1 MGVYTNMAANYVN
14 NIGDNPVLESLQ
26 FSLDMQKADHAMFE
40 ALIEL
45 DFDEVYQEA
54 GLSVYTEADIK
65 AGRKF
70 SLKAIKAKVVEYINK
85 FIDMIKRVTAK
96 IVAKLQ
102 DIFNKDKKLVK
113 KYGERFKKNASSHDF
128 KEEVEIPDFKKIEN
142 EMRKLNGGNI
152 TGGDDK
158 FETYSGFLSNIR
170 NLSTPDEVTN
180 RANGYVDHIKQTST
194 AIRETKYDS
203 FFTKVKGI
211 LGGGTISSIDSYMN
225 TGLQAA
231 IKDIKDNAKRLQSLL
246 EKEKKYYESD
256 DFFNSRRVV
265 DDEGNED
272 QAAATLTSA
281 ISKGSISILSAF
293 SSVVTVQ
300 RNFNINLIK
309 RTYANVRKLYVACSS
324 ESKKEEK
331 DDQQAV
337 NASYEYALGVL
348 SDTYIEEAFA

>member
-113 KYGERFKKNASSHDF
+113 KYGERFKKNASSHEF
-128 KEEVEIPDFKKIEN
+128 KEEVEIPDFKKVEN

-180 RANGYVDHIKQTST
+180 RANGYVEHIKQTST

-203 FFTKVKGI
+203 FFTKVKGT

-231 IKDIKDNAKRLQSLL
+231 IKDIKDNAKRLQGLL

-272 QAAATLTSA
+272 QAAANLTSA

-309 RTYANVRKLYVACSS
+309 RTYANVRKLYVACSV
-324 ESKKEEK
+324 ESKKEENN
-331 DDQQAV
+331 DQAV
-337 NASYEYALGVL
+337 NASYSYALGVL

>member
-54 GLSVYTEADIK
+54 GLSVYTEAEVK
-65 AGRKF
+65 AGRRF

-96 IVAKLQ
+96 IIAKLQ

-113 KYGERFKKNASSHDF
+113 KYGEKFKKNAATHNF
-128 KEEVEIPDFKKIEN
+128 KEETEVPDFKKVEA
-142 EMRKLNGGNI
+142 EMRKLNGGS
-152 TGGDDK
+152 DK
-158 FETYSGFLSNIR
+158 FETYSGFLANIR
-170 NLSTPDEVTN
+170 NLSTPEEVTS
-180 RANGYVDHIKQTST
+180 RADGYVQHIKDT
-194 AIRETKYDS
+194 ANTIKETKYDS
-203 FFTKVKGI
+203 FFTKTTGT

-231 IKDIKDNAKRLQSLL
+231 IKDIKDNAKRLQGLL

-272 QAAATLTSA
+272 EKAASLTSA

-293 SSVVTVQ
+293 SSIVTIQ

-309 RTYANVRKLYVACSS
+309 RTYSNVRRLYVACSV
-324 ESKKEEK
+324 ESKKEENN
-331 DDQQAV
+331 DQAV
-337 NASYEYALGVL
+337 NASYSYALGVL